1 MIGGEAALPPG
12 RALDLGCG
20 TGTNVVDL
28 TKHGWEATGVDF
40 SSAAIQQAQQKI
52 SGIADAHFI
61 EGDVTKLR
69 ESGIQGPFDLVLDM
83 GCYHAL
89 SAETR
94 QAYVQ
99 EISAVMRPGAV
110 LLMWEVSEKNKGIPL
125 YRKDTG
131 ERDNRSVW
139 QGFQYRARGGK
150 RFRRGTHEAALSL
163 KGQLVRA
170 TPQGVKSRSFS
181 TYRKESRVNGLP
193 PFDFEIHQERFL
205 PLERLFAL
213 KKTVGERR
221 RA

>member
-20 TGTNVVDL
+20 TGTNVVYL

-40 SSAAIQQAQQKI
+40 SAAAIQQAQRKI
-52 SGIADAHFI
+52 SGIAGAHFI

-89 SAETR
+89 PACSR

-110 LLMWEVSEKNKGIPL
+110 LLMWEVSEKNKGIP
-125 YRKDTG
+125 
-131 ERDNRSVW
+131 S
-139 QGFQYRARGGK
+139 
-150 RFRRGTHEAALSL
+150 
-163 KGQLVRA
+163 LVRIPVSEI
-170 TPQGVKSRSFS
+170 TDRFGKDFS
-181 TYRKESRVNGLP
+181 VERVEARDFVVARMKRRFHLKANWYELRRKE
-193 PFDFEIHQERFL
+193 
-205 PLERLFAL
+205 
-213 KKTVGERR
+213 
-221 RA
+221 